1 MLHDGSQPNTELL
14 CENTISV
21 LRYSALNIQ
30 YPEHTGTP
38 QGRKEPEDYDPVL
51 PAASRKLLGKRLQ
64 GLFDLQ
70 NAEKGVRGRFWKTLG
85 FHYHLQLF

>member
-14 CENTISV
+14 SENTING

-38 QGRKEPEDYDPVL
+38 QGRKEPEDCDPVL

-70 NAEKGVRGRFWKTLG
+70 NAEKGVRGRF
-85 FHYHLQLF
+85 

>member
-1 MLHDGSQPNTELL
+1 MAPRNHILVIMLHDGSQPNTELL
-14 CENTISV
+14 SENTINV
-21 LRYSALNIQ
+21 LRYSAINIQ

-38 QGRKEPEDYDPVL
+38 QGRKEPEDCDPVL

-70 NAEKGVRGRFWKTLG
+70 NAEKGVRGRF
-85 FHYHLQLF
+85 

>member
-1 MLHDGSQPNTELL
+1 MLHNGSQPNTELL
-14 CENTISV
+14 SENTINV

-38 QGRKEPEDYDPVL
+38 QGRKEPEDCDPVL

-70 NAEKGVRGRFWKTLG
+70 NAEKGVRGRF
-85 FHYHLQLF
+85 